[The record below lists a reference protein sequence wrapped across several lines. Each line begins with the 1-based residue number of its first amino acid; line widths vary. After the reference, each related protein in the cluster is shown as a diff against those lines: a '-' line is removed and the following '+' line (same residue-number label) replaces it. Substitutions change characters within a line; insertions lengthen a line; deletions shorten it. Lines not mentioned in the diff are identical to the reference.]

1 MVGGLWLHRHRIPH
15 IDGGGVVHSREL
27 TASTVTLVT
36 IARWSFAHF
45 VRFFAFAHLASTAL
59 RATSR
64 FDGARAGHGDSTAA
78 LFRMITW
85 FEDLAPMPEYA
96 PDAAVTVQ

>member
-27 TASTVTLVT
+27 TASTVALVT

-78 LFRMITW
+78 LPYDRRGSRILHPCQNMR
-85 FEDLAPMPEYA
+85 LMPRSLCN
-96 PDAAVTVQ
+96 